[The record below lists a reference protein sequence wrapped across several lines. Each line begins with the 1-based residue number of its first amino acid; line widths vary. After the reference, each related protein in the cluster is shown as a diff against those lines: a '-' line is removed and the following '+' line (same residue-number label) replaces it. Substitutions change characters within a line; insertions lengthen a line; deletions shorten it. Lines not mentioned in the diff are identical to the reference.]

1 LRLLDKP
8 LIFLAC
14 AVIPFLVTVVVSEP
28 IWFSHDFFSFSFIAF
43 EAGVAGA

>member
-8 LIFLAC
+8 LIFLPC

-28 IWFSHDFFSFSFIAF
+28 IWFSHDFFSFFVAF
-43 EAGVAGA
+43 GAGGAFA